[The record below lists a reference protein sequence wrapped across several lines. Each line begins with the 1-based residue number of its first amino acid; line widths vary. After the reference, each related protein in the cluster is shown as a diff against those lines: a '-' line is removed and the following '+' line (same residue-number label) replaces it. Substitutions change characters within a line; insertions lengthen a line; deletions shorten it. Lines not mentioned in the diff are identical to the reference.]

1 MGFRTPLIKVG
12 NLYLSPRYDRISTY
26 IFIIYKEMHS
36 YSYDIS
42 VLKIIMFRMHFKHS
56 LH

>member
-12 NLYLSPRYDRISTY
+12 NLYLSPRDDRISTY
-26 IFIIYKEMHS
+26 IFIIYKEMLS